1 MNVLSDLSAD
11 KGALSAVEGGRQE
24 VTVDRAVMCIIQQSR
39 KPERLGVERSFNRC
53 KVSANQISNIQGLF
67 A

>member
-1 MNVLSDLSAD
+1 M
-11 KGALSAVEGGRQE
+11 EGGRQE
-24 VTVDRAVMCIIQQSR
+24 VTVDRAVMCILQQSR
-39 KPERLGVERSFNRC
+39 KPEKLDVERIFNRC